1 MSTFIPGDVV
11 RTASG
16 KADRI
21 VTTVDT
27 VGAGVG
33 VRSRV
38 LKNGEASGREI
49 SSYPNTLTMV
59 TAAPR
64 VVLPTRKRRGYKTAA
79 VWTRRA
85 RNRVARASRRKNRQR
100 A

>member
-16 KADRI
+16 KVDRI
-21 VTTVDT
+21 VTSVSDEG
-27 VGAGVG
+27 VKSRAHGADGP
-33 VRSRV
+33 R
-38 LKNGEASGREI
+38 GREI
-49 SSYPNTLTMV
+49 TSPTDGLVMV
-59 TAAPR
+59 KAMPR
-64 VVLPTRKRRGYKTAA
+64 IVLPTRKRRGYKTAA